1 MPSDQILDTN
11 KRNEAEELEQT
22 NTTMSETLR
31 TTESKNQDL
40 EASQLQR
47 EIIGADVRTSKEDEE
62 L

>member
-47 EIIGADVRTSKEDEE
+47 EIIGADDRTSKEDEE

>member
-11 KRNEAEELEQT
+11 KRNEVEELQQT

-40 EASQLQR
+40 EVSQLQR
-47 EIIGADVRTSKEDEE
+47 EIIGSDVRTSKEDEE